1 MQRCIKCNTVDGV
14 IRSGFLRGKQRF
26 FCKLCDFYFILENEN
41 TRLPQKTNQTTIIDL
56 AKHLGIAASTVSRA
70 LNGKSDISPFTRKAV
85 QQAAIDLDYKPNLLA
100 QSLNKG
106 KTNTIGVVIPNVELP
121 FFATALASMQQVAIN
136 TGYRI
141 MVCHSSECEAIEK
154 LNIET
159 LISCRVDGLL
169 VSHSKE
175 TTSFEHI
182 QRVLVKNIPI
192 VHFDRVC
199 NEIATTKVIHEDFKG
214 SFDLVEHLILQG
226 CRKIGVML
234 GPEKFYISQIRLEG
248 YKAALQKYS
257 IPIIEEYVY
266 YSEMNKY
273 DGAKAFEYFISLPAP
288 PDGIFSILS
297 RNAIEMMV
305 EAKKRHIKIP
315 EEIAFVGF
323 GDDNLCELFEP
334 SLTVFN
340 HFPTR
345 VGEAAI
351 NLLIENIE
359 NKNTLTPTVLSI
371 QGELIIR
378 DSSRLKTGVNSW
390 SVGQEFAE

>member
-1 MQRCIKCNTVDGV
+1 MQRCIKCNSVDGV

-26 FCKLCDFYFILENEN
+26 FCKLCNFHFVLEHEN
-41 TRLPQKTNQTTIIDL
+41 VKSPQKTNQTTIVDL

-85 QQAAIDLDYKPNLLA
+85 MQAATDLDYRPNLLA

-121 FFATALASMQQVAIN
+121 FFATALASMQQVAID

-154 LNIET
+154 LNTET

-182 QRVLVKNIPI
+182 ERVLAKNIPI

-199 NEIATTKVIHEDFKG
+199 NDIDTPKVVHEDFKG
-214 SFDLVEHLILQG
+214 SFDLIEHLILQG
-226 CRKIGVML
+226 CRKIGIML

-248 YKAALQKYS
+248 YKAALQKYG
-257 IPIIEEYVY
+257 IPISEEYIY
-266 YSEMNKY
+266 YSEMNKS
-273 DGAKAFEYFISLPAP
+273 DGAKAFEYFINLAEP
-288 PDGIFSILS
+288 PDGIFAMLS

-305 EAKKRHIKIP
+305 EAKKRQLKIP
-315 EEIAFVGF
+315 EDIAFVGF
-323 GDDNLCELFEP
+323 GDDTLCELFDP

-340 HFPTR
+340 HFPTK

-351 NLLIENIE
+351 NLLIENIQ
-359 NKNTLTPTVLSI
+359 NKNTSHATTQWV
-371 QGELIIR
+371 QGELIVR
-378 DSSRLKTGVNSW
+378 GSSSRIKHLH
-390 SVGQEFAE
+390 

>member
-1 MQRCIKCNTVDGV
+1 MQRCIKCNSVDGV

-26 FCKLCDFYFILENEN
+26 YCKVCNFNFILENEDAK
-41 TRLPQKTNQTTIIDL
+41 RPQKANQTTIIDL
-56 AKHLGIAASTVSRA
+56 AKYLGIAASTVSRA

-85 QQAAIDLDYKPNLLA
+85 IQAAIDLDYRPNLLA

-121 FFATALASMQQVAIN
+121 FFATALARMQQIAIE

-141 MVCHSSECEAIEK
+141 IVCHSSESQDIEK
-154 LNIET
+154 LNTET

-169 VSHSKE
+169 ISHSKE

-182 QRVLVKNIPI
+182 NRVLAKDIPI

-199 NEIATTKVIHEDFKG
+199 NEIDTPKVIHEDFKG

-234 GPEKFYISQIRLEG
+234 GPEKFYISQIRFEG
-248 YKAALQKYS
+248 YSAALQKYG
-257 IPIIEEYVY
+257 IEIDKENIF
-266 YSEMNKY
+266 YSEMNKN
-273 DGAKAFEYFISLPAP
+273 DGAKAFEYFINLPEP
-288 PDGIFSILS
+288 PDGIFAMLS
-297 RNAIEMMV
+297 RNAVEMMV
-305 EAKKRHIKIP
+305 EAKKRQIKIP
-315 EEIAFVGF
+315 EEMAFVGF
-323 GDDNLCELFEP
+323 GDDILCELFEP

-340 HFPTR
+340 HFPTN

-351 NLLIENIE
+351 TLLIENI
-359 NKNTLTPTVLSI
+359 NAKNSLIPSTKSI
-371 QGELIIR
+371 QGELIVR
-378 DSSRLKTGVNSW
+378 NSSLKLRK
-390 SVGQEFAE
+390 

>member
-1 MQRCIKCNTVDGV
+1 MQKCIKCNSVDGV

-26 FCKLCDFYFILENEN
+26 FCKLCNFHFILENEN
-41 TRLPQKTNQTTIIDL
+41 AKLPQKANQATIVDL

-70 LNGKSDISPFTRKAV
+70 LNGKADISPFTRQAV
-85 QQAAIDLDYKPNLLA
+85 MQAAIDLDYRPNLLA

-121 FFATALASMQQVAIN
+121 FFATALASMQQVAID

-141 MVCHSSECEAIEK
+141 MVCHSSESQSVEK

-159 LISCRVDGLL
+159 LIACRVDGLL

-182 QRVLVKNIPI
+182 EHVLAKSIPI

-199 NEIATTKVIHEDFKG
+199 NEIDTPKVIHEDFKG
-214 SFDLVEHLILQG
+214 SFDLVEHLIVQG
-226 CRKIGVML
+226 CQKIGVML

-248 YKAALQKYS
+248 YKAALQKYG
-257 IPIIEEYVY
+257 IEVDEKYIY
-266 YSEMNKY
+266 YSEMNKN
-273 DGAKAFEYFISLPAP
+273 DGSKAFEYFINMQQP
-288 PDGIFSILS
+288 PDGVFAMLS

-305 EAKKRHIKIP
+305 EAKKRQVKIP
-315 EEIAFVGF
+315 EEMAFVGF
-323 GDDNLCELFEP
+323 GDDILCELFEP

-340 HFPTR
+340 HFPNK

-351 NLLIENIE
+351 NLLIENI
-359 NKNTLTPTVLSI
+359 NSKNTPNTTTQSVR
-371 QGELIIR
+371 GELIVR
-378 DSSRLKTGVNSW
+378 ASSINIFVKH
-390 SVGQEFAE
+390 

>member
-1 MQRCIKCNTVDGV
+1 MQRCIKCNSVDGV

-26 FCKLCDFYFILENEN
+26 FCKLCNFHFILESEN
-41 TRLPQKTNQTTIIDL
+41 SKSPQKANQATIVDL

-70 LNGKSDISPFTRKAV
+70 LNGKADISPFTRKAV
-85 QQAAIDLDYKPNLLA
+85 MQAAVDLDYRPNLLA

-121 FFATALASMQQVAIN
+121 FFATALASMQQVAIK

-141 MVCHSSECEAIEK
+141 MVCHSSESETIEK
-154 LNIET
+154 LNTET
-159 LISCRVDGLL
+159 LIACRVDGLL
-169 VSHSKE
+169 ISHSKE

-182 QRVLVKNIPI
+182 QHVLAKCIPV

-199 NEIATTKVIHEDFKG
+199 NEIETPKVIHEDFKG

-248 YKAALQKYS
+248 YKAALQKYG
-257 IPIIEEYVY
+257 IKLTEEYIY
-266 YSEMNKY
+266 YSEMNKN
-273 DGAKAFEYFISLPAP
+273 DGTKAFEYFINLPEP
-288 PDGIFSILS
+288 PDGIFAMLS

-305 EAKKRHIKIP
+305 EAQKRKISIP
-315 EEIAFVGF
+315 EEMAFAGF
-323 GDDNLCELFEP
+323 GDDILCELFEP

-340 HFPTR
+340 HFPTK

-351 NLLIENIE
+351 NLLIENI
-359 NKNTLTPTVLSI
+359 NNRNIHVHTTQSV
-371 QGELIIR
+371 QGELVIR
-378 DSSRLKTGVNSW
+378 SSSLKIKNKI
-390 SVGQEFAE
+390 

>member
-1 MQRCIKCNTVDGV
+1 MQKCIKCNSVDGV

-26 FCKLCDFYFILENEN
+26 FCKLCNFHFILENEN
-41 TRLPQKTNQTTIIDL
+41 ARLPQKATQATIVDL

-70 LNGKSDISPFTRKAV
+70 LNGKADISPFTRKAV
-85 QQAAIDLDYKPNLLA
+85 MQAAIDLDYRPNLLA

-121 FFATALASMQQVAIN
+121 FFATALASIQQVAID

-141 MVCHSSECEAIEK
+141 MVCHSSESEAIEK
-154 LNIET
+154 LNTET
-159 LISCRVDGLL
+159 LIACRVDGLL

-182 QRVLVKNIPI
+182 QRVLAKSIPI

-199 NEIATTKVIHEDFKG
+199 NEIDTPKVIHEDFKG

-234 GPEKFYISQIRLEG
+234 GPQKFYISQIRLEG
-248 YKAALQKYS
+248 YKAALQKYG
-257 IPIIEEYVY
+257 IEVDEKYIY
-266 YSEMNKY
+266 YSEMNKN
-273 DGAKAFEYFISLPAP
+273 DGTKAFEYFINLPNP
-288 PDGIFSILS
+288 PDGLFAMLS

-305 EAKKRHIKIP
+305 EAKKRQIKIP
-315 EEIAFVGF
+315 EDMAFVGF
-323 GDDNLCELFEP
+323 GDDILCELFEP

-340 HFPTR
+340 HFPTK

-351 NLLIENIE
+351 NLLIENIK
-359 NKNTLTPTVLSI
+359 NKNTTSSTIQSV
-371 QGELIIR
+371 QGELVIR
-378 DSSRLKTGVNSW
+378 DSSFKGKS
-390 SVGQEFAE
+390 

>member
-1 MQRCIKCNTVDGV
+1 MQKCIKCNSVDGV

-26 FCKLCDFYFILENEN
+26 FCKLCNFHFILENEN
-41 TRLPQKTNQTTIIDL
+41 TRLPQKATQATIIDL

-70 LNGKSDISPFTRKAV
+70 LNGKADISPFTRKAV
-85 QQAAIDLDYKPNLLA
+85 MQAAIDLDYRPNLLA

-121 FFATALASMQQVAIN
+121 FFATALASIQQVAID

-141 MVCHSSECEAIEK
+141 MVCHSSESEAIEK
-154 LNIET
+154 LNTET
-159 LISCRVDGLL
+159 LIACRVDGLL

-182 QRVLVKNIPI
+182 QHVLAKNIPI

-199 NEIATTKVIHEDFKG
+199 NEIDTPKVIHEDFKG
-214 SFDLVEHLILQG
+214 SFDLVEHLIVQG

-248 YKAALQKYS
+248 YKAALQKYG
-257 IPIIEEYVY
+257 IEVDEKYIY
-266 YSEMNKY
+266 YSEMNKN
-273 DGAKAFEYFISLPAP
+273 DGTKAFEYFINLPNP
-288 PDGIFSILS
+288 PDGVFAMLS

-305 EAKKRHIKIP
+305 EAKKRQIKIP
-315 EEIAFVGF
+315 EELAFVGF
-323 GDDNLCELFEP
+323 GDDILCELFEP
-334 SLTVFN
+334 SLTVYN
-340 HFPTR
+340 HFPTK

-351 NLLIENIE
+351 NLLIENIK
-359 NKNTLTPTVLSI
+359 NKNTLNITTQSVR
-371 QGELIIR
+371 GEVIVR
-378 DSSRLKTGVNSW
+378 ASSLRIK
-390 SVGQEFAE
+390 